1 MSIIKKKFIVT
12 IFVDE
17 KTIAEKN
24 TNYSINYDSVEEYMY
39 RQMDRLYTYENINSL
54 EQGIKEWAEWIEY
67 KEYKERKME
76 DK

>member
-24 TNYSINYDSVEEYMY
+24 TNYSINYNSVEEYIDSRMNI
-39 RQMDRLYTYENINSL
+39 LYTYENINSL

-67 KEYKERKME
+67 KESEE
-76 DK
+76 E

>member
-12 IFVDE
+12 IFVD
-17 KTIAEKN
+17 EKN

-67 KEYKERKME
+67 KEYKESKME

>member
-17 KTIAEKN
+17 KTITEKN
-24 TNYSINYDSVEEYMY
+24 TNYSINYDSVEEYINSRMNI
-39 RQMDRLYTYENINSL
+39 LYTYENINSL

-67 KEYKERKME
+67 KEYKESE
-76 DK
+76 V

>member
-39 RQMDRLYTYENINSL
+39 SQMDRLYGYENIKNR
-54 EQGIKEWAEWIEY
+54 EQGINEWAEWIEY
-67 KEYKERKME
+67 KEVVKVKI
-76 DK
+76 